1 MFAGNPGVCST
12 SVNKR
17 ATSHSRVAQHLFPA
31 HFHLI
36 QGEFWGDILL
46 GTLNKEEMEVT
57 LGKMLVFPSAKK
69 TALRLTISFS
79 GVQFFLCLA
88 KILVY
93 FVLVFLVKFLAFVSG
108 CSRLLKKFRSSHW
121 DTLFLG
127 GQQSSGAL

>member
-17 ATSHSRVAQHLFPA
+17 ATSHLRVAQHLFPA

-36 QGEFWGDILL
+36 QGEFWGDLVL
-46 GTLNKEEMEVT
+46 GTLNKEEVEVT

-79 GVQFFLCLA
+79 GVQFFPLSGKDPCLFCFGFFGQIFGLC
-88 KILVY
+88 
-93 FVLVFLVKFLAFVSG
+93 F
-108 CSRLLKKFRSSHW
+108 W
-121 DTLFLG
+121 LF
-127 GQQSSGAL
+127 QAS